1 MWEKNTINYLISL
14 LDDYYKMGTSKF
26 PEKGDLNLYFILG
39 ILLVKFI
46 ELESIFN
53 LFKSRSKVRLPT
65 LEDLSE
71 EMDYVKQCKLYSKN
85 LYEKINYLLEEY
97 KRLLSTDQKL
107 TNR

>member
-1 MWEKNTINYLISL
+1 MNTINYLISL
-14 LDDYYKMGTSKF
+14 LDNYYKMGTAKF

-39 ILLVKFI
+39 MLLIKFI
-46 ELESIFN
+46 ELKSMSN
-53 LFKSRSKVRLPT
+53 LFKNRLKVRLPT

-71 EMDYVKQCKLYSKN
+71 EMDYVKQCKLYSKS

>member
-1 MWEKNTINYLISL
+1 MLLI
-14 LDDYYKMGTSKF
+14 
-26 PEKGDLNLYFILG
+26 
-39 ILLVKFI
+39 KFI
-46 ELESIFN
+46 ELKSMSN
-53 LFKSRSKVRLPT
+53 LFKNRLKVRLPT

-71 EMDYVKQCKLYSKN
+71 EMDYVKQCKLYSKS